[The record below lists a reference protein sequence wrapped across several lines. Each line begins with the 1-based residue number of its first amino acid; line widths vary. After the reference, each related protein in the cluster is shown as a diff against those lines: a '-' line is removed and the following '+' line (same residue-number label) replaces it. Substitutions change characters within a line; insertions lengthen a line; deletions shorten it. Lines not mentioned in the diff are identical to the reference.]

1 MPDCVIYKF
10 FASKDE
16 RTIVELS
23 FDERTY
29 RLILTDNY
37 LRPDWAKLEFERCP
51 NCNLN
56 DDEAY
61 CPAALALAQFLP
73 KFEARISYEKSI
85 VEVETPN
92 RTIVSKTT
100 FQHGIAGL
108 VGLAMASSGCPRTRF
123 LRPMARTHL
132 PFATHEE
139 TALRSL
145 AFRLLGQYVANSS
158 PGQPVTLS
166 LEELR
171 DDYVQISIV
180 NAAMAERIRAAIT
193 RDAAV
198 NAVIILDSFAMII
211 PENIE
216 GNFDDVQSFF
226 IT

>member
-16 RTIVELS
+16 CTTVELS

-29 RLILTDNY
+29 RLILTDDS

-132 PFATHEE
+132 PFATQEE
-139 TALRSL
+139 TALRSI

-171 DDYVQISIV
+171 DDYVQLSIV
-180 NAAMAERIRAAIT
+180 NYAMAERIRAAIT

-198 NAVIILDSFAMII
+198 NAVVILDSFAMII

-226 IT
+226 VT